1 MTMDSNQFREIL
13 TDQLGFWQLEK
24 ESDNIFTKNAPCLSV
39 IYILVEIIDEKKVIV
54 SERTEKTI
62 IGDLKYYDKQL
73 LESDLNDNQLINSIE
88 FIHDSYC

>member
-1 MTMDSNQFREIL
+1 MDSNQFREIL

-24 ESDNIFTKNAPCLSV
+24 DSNSIYTKNAPCLSV
-39 IYILVEIIDEKKVIV
+39 IFLLVEIVDEMKVIV

-62 IGDLKYYDKQL
+62 IGDLKYYDKTL
-73 LESDLNDNQLINSIE
+73 LESDLEDSQLINRIE

>member
-1 MTMDSNQFREIL
+1 MDSNQFREIL

-24 ESDNIFTKNAPCLSV
+24 DSNSIYTKNAPCLSV
-39 IYILVEIIDEKKVIV
+39 IYLLVEIVDEMKVIV

-62 IGDLKYYDKQL
+62 IGDLKYYDKTL
-73 LESDLNDNQLINSIE
+73 LESDLEDSQLINRIE

>member
-1 MTMDSNQFREIL
+1 MDSNQFKEIL

-24 ESDNIFTKNAPCLSV
+24 DSDNIYTKNAPCLSV
-39 IYILVEIIDEKKVIV
+39 IYLLVEIVDKTRIIV

-62 IGDLKYYDKQL
+62 IGDLKYYDKIL
-73 LESDLNDNQLINSIE
+73 LESDLNDNQLINRIE